1 MRRRKALYSL
11 VVGVPLLGGCLS
23 DSNTSGAPDRTSGS
37 PTAERNEESARR
49 LAIDHVETFTHAV
62 RLNDLGNS
70 PGGSIP
76 LFSSFE
82 EREREILENALDS
95 GYETDD
101 PETWLVKFATG
112 TPTFR
117 KEGRYYR
124 LENTFP
130 TYTVT
135 AKSVEED
142 FDGDVATDE
151 EYEAAV
157 THDGRVTSGL
167 MRIARRE
174 GYELSY
180 LWPDL
185 REFLSA
191 YDAVRYRGDV
201 LAFSLSV
208 EDSGA
213 PYEITA
219 RRVSPTDL
227 VDESIWDVTNA
238 STDLRSTVRRAGE
251 REGLYALDDP
261 PDGLLEGLDSHEYV
275 YLDGTFYTTYVEK
288 RGPLPVSLSA
298 TIPDAT
304 LDASGAAI
312 RLELRNESDRE
323 IGVMSGAPPPFGVLR
338 FRPVAGGETSHL
350 LWTDAYEESGHVH
363 VDGHEVGSVN
373 SIGLS
378 SSVAPGDTLG
388 RTFVVEQTDLPAGA
402 YVVEDNVEVS
412 KPDGVDGTFPY
423 RVVFEIT
430 E

>member
-1 MRRRKALYSL
+1 MRRRKVLQSL
-11 VVGVPLLGGCLS
+11 VIGVSLLGGCIS
-23 DSNTSGAPDRTSGS
+23 DSNTSGPSDPTSGGS
-37 PTAERNEESARR
+37 TGEPNEESGRR
-49 LAIDHVETFTHAV
+49 LSIDRVETFTHAV

-70 PGGSIP
+70 PAGSIAP
-76 LFSSFE
+76 FSSFE
-82 EREREILENALDS
+82 DREREILENALDS

-101 PETWLVKFATG
+101 PDAWLVKFASG

-130 TYTVT
+130 TYTIT
-135 AKSVEED
+135 AKSAEED
-142 FDGDVATDE
+142 FNGNIATYE

-167 MRIARRE
+167 MRIARQE

-185 REFLSA
+185 REFLSD
-191 YDAVRYRGDV
+191 YDAVRYHGDV

-208 EDSGA
+208 DDPGA

-219 RRVSPTDL
+219 QRVSPTNL
-227 VDESIWDVTNA
+227 VDEPIWDLTNA
-238 STDLRSTVRRAGE
+238 STDLQSTVRRAGE
-251 REGLYALDDP
+251 REGLYGLDDP
-261 PDGLLEGLDSHEYV
+261 PDGLLEGLDSHGYV

-298 TIPDAT
+298 TTPDAT
-304 LDASGAAI
+304 LDDSGATI
-312 RLELRNESDRE
+312 RLALRNESDRE

-338 FRPVAGGETSHL
+338 FRPAGDGETSYL
-350 LWTDAYEESGHVH
+350 LWTDAYEESEHVH
-363 VDGHEVGSVN
+363 LDGHEVVSVN

-378 SSVAPGDTLG
+378 SSVAPGDTLE
-388 RTFVVEQTDLPAGA
+388 RTFVVEETDLPGGT
-402 YVVEDNVEVS
+402 YVIENNVAITTPNGE
-412 KPDGVDGTFPY
+412 DGTFPY
-423 RVVFEIT
+423 RVVFDVDE
-430 E
+430 